1 MDESIESK
9 RNAVA
14 SAYSGRKWRDMV
26 EKMPEHQ
33 VIALYL
39 KFKAQ
44 KKI

>member
-14 SAYSGRKWRDMV
+14 SVYKGKKWRDLV
-26 EKMPEHQ
+26 DQMPEAQ

-44 KKI
+44 NRI